1 MLLLFGKRVG
11 VAGRNRPAE
20 VGGEG
25 RALSTAARED
35 TSSPQK
41 NAYTQILGCFLELDK
56 FRGFGLGTLRYMGS
70 VFIGLPPFGARMFS
84 CSAQASMLCGANILA
99 ASTALSCYPSLVF
112 VPDSVVAGEGF
123 ELSFK
128 HVFGRT
134 NETLDRLYVYGL
146 L

>member
-1 MLLLFGKRVG
+1 LLLLFGKRGG

-56 FRGFGLGTLRYMGS
+56 LRGVGLGTPIRPGIGIYWVATVRGED
-70 VFIGLPPFGARMFS
+70 VFLLCIGEHVVWGQYSRCIHRAFLLPIPGIRA
-84 CSAQASMLCGANILA
+84 
-99 ASTALSCYPSLVF
+99 
-112 VPDSVVAGEGF
+112 
-123 ELSFK
+123 
-128 HVFGRT
+128 
-134 NETLDRLYVYGL
+134 
-146 L
+146 